1 MRLALICCDSHSIS
15 LSLSIVCLD
24 FSLLYRSGVR
34 DLNSHTACEASSAP
48 AVFLRKLDFFPI
60 LTAVSSFSLL
70 RLDEQGKNDQITKY
84 INSIRARIKC
94 LIAIE
99 DASTGEF
106 ETVKLGGLR
115 EESGDE
121 LKHRSTSEI
130 GTHLFFFAHHRS
142 CCVVHR
148 AD

>member
-1 MRLALICCDSHSIS
+1 
-15 LSLSIVCLD
+15 
-24 FSLLYRSGVR
+24 
-34 DLNSHTACEASSAP
+34 
-48 AVFLRKLDFFPI
+48 VFLRKLDFFPI